1 MEGLWRAERDS
12 GIAAII
18 LTGGERSFSA
28 GGDIREFDGP
38 DVRAFPMVRD
48 LVEIMDAIGK
58 PMVAAVG
65 GLALGGGLELA
76 LACHYRVAHSNAK
89 LGLPEVKL
97 GILAA
102 GGGVQRLPRLV
113 PLPQALDMLLL
124 GDSVSGQA
132 ALGLGLVDVVSDG
145 RGLRAALELAERMVA
160 EGKPIRRVRDLPPRH
175 NREDLAG
182 LFAERRAKLEGDA
195 PGFVAPLRILDCVE
209 ISLTS
214 FEEGG
219 RAAMIA
225 LDELGRLDQSKAL
238 RYLFAA
244 ERPRASAIRPDS
256 ESLAQDIAEGMLKRA
271 KDELGKLASRGTDRG
286 ICREALRRFG
296 WLQAQHLLL
305 DDPPPVPTQP
315 SGTQIGDGA
324 IIARI
329 ILALANEGARRLPS
343 EPDIS
348 ASAID
353 VLFVRRYGFPRYR
366 GGPMFQAQLRG
377 PENVVKAIQS
387 FAREDEDGLWRPA
400 PLLLELAHSGQTLL
414 RRST

>member
-1 MEGLWRAERDS
+1 
-12 GIAAII
+12 
-18 LTGGERSFSA
+18 
-28 GGDIREFDGP
+28 
-38 DVRAFPMVRD
+38 
-48 LVEIMDAIGK
+48 
-58 PMVAAVG
+58 
-65 GLALGGGLELA
+65 
-76 LACHYRVAHSNAK
+76 AHSNAK

-256 ESLAQDIAEGMLKRA
+256 ESLAQDIAEGML
-271 KDELGKLASRGTDRG
+271 
-286 ICREALRRFG
+286 
-296 WLQAQHLLL
+296 
-305 DDPPPVPTQP
+305 
-315 SGTQIGDGA
+315 
-324 IIARI
+324 
-329 ILALANEGARRLPS
+329 
-343 EPDIS
+343 
-348 ASAID
+348 
-353 VLFVRRYGFPRYR
+353 
-366 GGPMFQAQLRG
+366 
-377 PENVVKAIQS
+377 
-387 FAREDEDGLWRPA
+387 
-400 PLLLELAHSGQTLL
+400 
-414 RRST
+414 